1 MFEIALK
8 QNEYPTYILS
18 DKAVNARLEVVP
30 ERGGII
36 TAWRLQGQELLY
48 FDAERFANPA
58 LSIRGGIPILFPICG
73 NLPNNL
79 YVHQGQS
86 YQLKQHGFAR
96 DLPWTVGDR
105 STVDGAS
112 LTLILTHTEQTLANY
127 PFEFELQFTYRL
139 KGNTLTI
146 EQVFTNQS
154 TETMPFSAGLHPYFL
169 TTDKT
174 ALAFDIATSEW
185 RNQIDQSIQ
194 PFNGSFDFNAEEI
207 DAAFFPVSRPQASL
221 VNNRRNH
228 TITLTSSELYKGVVF
243 WTVKGKDYC
252 CLEPWSAPRNAL
264 NSKEYLTYLEPGAT
278 YEATVEL
285 SVSYPQS
292 SKS

>member
-8 QNEYPTYILS
+8 QNDYPTYILS
-18 DKAVNARLEVVP
+18 DKTVNARLEVVP

-36 TAWRLQGQELLY
+36 TAWRLQGQDLLY
-48 FDAERFANPA
+48 FDAERFANPE

-73 NLPNNL
+73 NLPNSL

-96 DLPWTVGDR
+96 DLPWTVRDR
-105 STVDGAS
+105 STIDGAS
-112 LTLILTHTEQTLANY
+112 LTLALTSTEQTLASY

-146 EQVFTNQS
+146 KQLFTNQS
-154 TETMPFSAGLHPYFL
+154 AQSMPFSTGLHPYFL

-174 ALAFDIATSEW
+174 ALTFEIASNQW
-185 RNQIDQSIQ
+185 QNQIDQTIN
-194 PFNGSFDFNAEEI
+194 PFNGSFDLESEEI
-207 DAAFFPVSRPQASL
+207 DAAFFPVNRSQSSL
-221 VNNRRNH
+221 VSDSRNH
-228 TITLTSSELYKGVVF
+228 RIMITYSELYKGIVF

-264 NSKEYLTYLEPGAT
+264 NSKEYLTYLEAG
-278 YEATVEL
+278 ESCQATVEL
-285 SVSYPQS
+285 SVSYLQS
-292 SKS
+292 SKP